1 MEAKQPTYFIVGAG
15 VAGLSCARLLKKKK
29 PKSKVIVFDA
39 CDNVG
44 GRCYSF
50 DDKDIDM
57 LVLINPDNPSGNY
70 LLKEG
75 DFISVSVKNTNTT
88 ISQMIKN
95 VLYSVTGDQSYVI
108 SAQASGAVV
117 TTGY

>member
-50 DDKDIDM
+50 DDKNSSHKKD
-57 LVLINPDNPSGNY
+57 VLKPILNCISELFRKISILSPSSKSRG
-70 LLKEG
+70 
-75 DFISVSVKNTNTT
+75 SVKR
-88 ISQMIKN
+88 N
-95 VLYSVTGDQSYVI
+95 VFTLQ
-108 SAQASGAVV
+108 
-117 TTGY
+117 